1 VGESHGNVIAGDQA
15 TGLAANPDYKR
26 PSYVTLDASLGLEYG
41 RWEFTLF
48 GKNLTNNN
56 KIIQRPDIQG
66 SGVDTPG
73 NELYGLTYLGNVIPN
88 TQGFTLRPL
97 TVGFNAAVKF

>member
-1 VGESHGNVIAGDQA
+1 
-15 TGLAANPDYKR
+15 
-26 PSYVTLDASLGLEYG
+26 
-41 RWEFTLF
+41 
-48 GKNLTNNN
+48 
-56 KIIQRPDIQG
+56 
-66 SGVDTPG
+66 VDTPG